1 MNKSLLHPEHYAD
14 LKEKSGLS
22 DETIQQAEI
31 KTIPPDQINKLIGF
45 NVPDLTSAYE
55 IPYGNG
61 FSRIKAFYEKGKEF
75 YSFAQ
80 LDPFPQVWTRG
91 VINLFRNK
99 EEREKYPLGI

>member
-1 MNKSLLHPEHYAD
+1 MNKSLLHPDHYAD

-31 KTIPPDQINKLIGF
+31 KTIPPHQINKLIGF
-45 NVPDLTSAYE
+45 NVPDLISAYE

-75 YSFAQ
+75 YANGKRKPKYLQKKDSGNR
-80 LDPFPQVWTRG
+80 LYIPKILG
-91 VINLFRNK
+91 EINSDK
-99 EEREKYPLGI
+99 